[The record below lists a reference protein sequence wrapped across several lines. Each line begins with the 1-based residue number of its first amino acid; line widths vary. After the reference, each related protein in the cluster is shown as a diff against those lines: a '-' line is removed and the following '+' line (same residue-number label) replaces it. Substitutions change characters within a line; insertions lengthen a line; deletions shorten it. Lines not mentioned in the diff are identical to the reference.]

1 MATNKNA
8 IIRYH
13 ALDRCFSIPGTKYF
27 IEDLIES
34 CNDAM
39 PDIDP
44 NSSGIKRH
52 QMYEEI
58 KFTGVSLGYDATIES
73 FKNSRKV
80 YYRYDNQNFS
90 IINHPI
96 NIQKAQQLKELPLSL
111 SGFNGI
117 PHFKWVEEIKALLEQ
132 NALSF
137 EENPYLTGREYIGEL
152 YNSIINRETVLTQ
165 YKPFKLDEK
174 LQYDLQPYLLIQYN
188 NRCFLYGMTKGQQT
202 ITNIN
207 FREFFDNIVG
217 VSLPFNEKTKKILDN

>member
-96 NIQKAQQLKELPLSL
+96 NKQQAQQLKELPLSL
-111 SGFNGI
+111 SRFNGI

-152 YNSIINRETVLTQ
+152 YNSIINRETVL
-165 YKPFKLDEK
+165 
-174 LQYDLQPYLLIQYN
+174 IQYN

-207 FREFFDNIVG
+207 FGEFFDNIVG

>member
-13 ALDRCFSIPGTKYF
+13 ALDRCFSNPGTKYF
-27 IEDLIES
+27 IEDIIES

-39 PDIDP
+39 HDIDP
-44 NSSGIKRH
+44 NSSGIKRR

-58 KFTGVSLGYDATIES
+58 KFTRDSLGDDATIES
-73 FKNSRKV
+73 FKDSRKV

-96 NIQKAQQLKELPLSL
+96 NKQQAQQLKELPLSL
-111 SGFNGI
+111 SRFNGI

-152 YNSIINRETVLTQ
+152 YNSIINRETVL
-165 YKPFKLDEK
+165 
-174 LQYDLQPYLLIQYN
+174 IQYN

-207 FREFFDNIVG
+207 FGEFFDNIVG